1 MIENGCTPY
10 EIIKEHPST
19 YTQIP
24 NIERA
29 IALYNAEKVK
39 NIFRKLEVVYIWG
52 QTGVGK
58 TRYVLEKYGYTNVY
72 RVTNYQNP
80 FDGYKNE
87 DVILFDEFRSN
98 LRIDDMLKYLDGYPV
113 NLPSRYTDKPAA
125 FTKVYIISNIPIY
138 KKIYTRTD
146 WINRIERRLNMF
158 DEYPDILTVSD
169 IQRALGIGRNTAY
182 KLLKSKQ
189 IKSIR
194 IGNKYKIPKRCLIA
208 YALQIC

>member
-58 TRYVLEKYGYTNVY
+58 TRYVLEKYGYTNV
-72 RVTNYQNP
+72 
-80 FDGYKNE
+80 
-87 DVILFDEFRSN
+87 
-98 LRIDDMLKYLDGYPV
+98 
-113 NLPSRYTDKPAA
+113 TDKSIS
-125 FTKVYIISNIPIY
+125 FTPKGFLVSNSIIS
-138 KKIYTRTD
+138 
-146 WINRIERRLNMF
+146 E
-158 DEYPDILTVSD
+158 
-169 IQRALGIGRNTAY
+169 
-182 KLLKSKQ
+182 
-189 IKSIR
+189 
-194 IGNKYKIPKRCLIA
+194 LI
-208 YALQIC
+208 